1 MHCGKREK
9 NFRIHVCAL
18 NDKMLVIEHKQKG
31 ANNLQ
36 IYTSNKMQHE
46 IIIIILYTCSYA
58 RQLESHVGLVHACDC
73 VTTSY

>member
-1 MHCGKREK
+1 
-9 NFRIHVCAL
+9 
-18 NDKMLVIEHKQKG
+18 MLVIEYKQKG

-36 IYTSNKMQHE
+36 IYTLNKMQHE

-58 RQLESHVGLVHACDC
+58 RQLESHVGSVHAFDC